1 MVALLLLLA
10 AFLAGAFLPAGPP
23 EVDQEAEVPAVVL
36 VSEAGR
42 QEGVQGSACVGG
54 PASGYCIDAAAP
66 VEPEELS
73 VVRPGETVEIALE
86 GELDGTGVLVVRV
99 LGCGQEAASVPLESP
114 APWTVDLEP
123 GAYALEVFYEFEG
136 EGLSGDT
143 SVALGLLVDRAE
155 PAVIVPIDSTVRACP
170 DG

>member
-1 MVALLLLLA
+1 MVGLLLLLA
-10 AFLAGAFLPAGPP
+10 ALLAGTYLPAGPP
-23 EVDQEAEVPAVVL
+23 EADQEAEVPAVLL

-73 VVRPGETVEIALE
+73 VVRPGEIVEIALE
-86 GELDGTGVLVVRV
+86 GELDGTGTLVVRP
-99 LGCGQEAASVPLESP
+99 LGCEQEVASVLLESP
-114 APWTVDLEP
+114 ASWTVDLEP
-123 GAYALEVFYEFEG
+123 GAYALDVFYRFGG
-136 EGLSGDT
+136 EGQSGDT
-143 SVALGLLVDRAE
+143 SVALGLLVDGSE
-155 PAVIVPIDSTVRACP
+155 PAAIVPVDGAVRPCP